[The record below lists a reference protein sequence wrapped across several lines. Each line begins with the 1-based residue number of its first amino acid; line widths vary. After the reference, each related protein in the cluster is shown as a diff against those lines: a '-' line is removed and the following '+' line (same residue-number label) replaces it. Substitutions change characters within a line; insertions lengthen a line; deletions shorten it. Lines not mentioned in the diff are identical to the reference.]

1 MNKPENTAQ
10 PSSVPNSP
18 VDRVPASQLVALAL
32 FVKTHAEYLRRDH
45 YRSTGGFHLHGAKMQ
60 DSSVG
65 HYTSGEEPNSVWL
78 HRVNIES
85 KIVVIS
91 TESFFNLERG
101 EGFYKLS
108 FWQRPD
114 YWKNKLKVF

>member
-1 MNKPENTAQ
+1 MNKPKDTAQ
-10 PSSVPNSP
+10 ATSVPHSP
-18 VDRVPASQLVALAL
+18 VDRVPTSQLVALAL
-32 FVKTHAEYLRRDH
+32 SVETHTEYLRRDY

-65 HYTSGEEPNSVWL
+65 HYTSGEEPNPVGL

-91 TESFFNLERG
+91 FESFFDLE
-101 EGFYKLS
+101 
-108 FWQRPD
+108 
-114 YWKNKLKVF
+114 